1 MFNKPRIF
9 ACVVFSLFLC
19 LLTLAAGIGFRH
31 PAAALSASPTPT
43 PEAAAKHRIRFDG
56 FGPVKVGMKPAD
68 AMKALKLTENR
79 WDEESDCYYLDMNS
93 EDPENSPSFM
103 VNEGTVARV
112 DVSTP
117 DYQTEAGA
125 KVGDTEARIKELYG
139 KGVNVSPHEYVD
151 GHYLTVTSKDGKFA
165 IVFETDGK
173 VVTYI
178 RAGRALEA
186 GYIEG
191 CS

>member
-1 MFNKPRIF
+1 M
-9 ACVVFSLFLC
+9 
-19 LLTLAAGIGFRH
+19 
-31 PAAALSASPTPT
+31 
-43 PEAAAKHRIRFDG
+43 D
-56 FGPVKVGMKPAD
+56 PAD
-68 AMKALKLTENR
+68 AIKVMNLTESR
-79 WDEESDCYYLDMNS
+79 WDDESDCYYLNTSS
-93 EDPENSPSFM
+93 EDPESSPSFM
-103 VNEGTVARV
+103 VNDGTVARV
-112 DVSTP
+112 DISNAVHM
-117 DYQTEAGA
+117 TEAGA

-139 KGVNVSPHEYVD
+139 KAVEVSRHEYVD

-191 CS
+191 CV

>member
-1 MFNKPRIF
+1 MFKGSSIF
-9 ACVVFSLFLC
+9 AVVLLCIFMC
-19 LLTLAAGIGFRH
+19 LLAFSAVSGDGHRV
-31 PAAALSASPTPT
+31 AALSASPTPT
-43 PEAAAKHRIRFDG
+43 PEDDSKYRIRFDG
-56 FGPVKVGMKPAD
+56 FGPVKVGMKPSD

-79 WDEESDCYYLDMNS
+79 WDDESDCYYLDMNS
-93 EDPENSPSFM
+93 KDPESSPSFM
-103 VNEGTVARV
+103 VNDGTVARV

-117 DYQTEAGA
+117 EYLTEAGA

-139 KGVNVSPHEYVD
+139 KGVDVSPHEYVD